1 MNTDQYKLILLTH
14 KNDTPLDEYL
24 EFIHVCAK
32 AGITAVQLREKNVH
46 RNALIK
52 FGMHLKDVLAP
63 FNIPLIVNDNVD
75 LAIELDA
82 DGVHLGQ
89 TDLSPISAR
98 QRLGAEKII
107 GISID
112 LIEHLHI
119 AENLPIDYVGIGA
132 IFKTVTKTNVQT
144 TWGIEGLEQLSNQ
157 TTRPIIAIGGIYCH
171 NAASV
176 IQAGAHGIA
185 IIDAIHA
192 SLDPA
197 NTIKTL
203 LHHICTRNPHDK

>member
-1 MNTDQYKLILLTH
+1 MNADQYRLMLVTH

-24 EFIHVCAK
+24 EFIQICAK
-32 AGITAVQLREKNVH
+32 AGITAVQLREKNATH
-46 RNALIK
+46 TTLTK
-52 FGMHLKDVLAP
+52 FGRHLKDVLAP
-63 FNIPLIVNDNVD
+63 FHIPLIVNDNVD
-75 LAIELDA
+75 LALELDA

-89 TDLSPISAR
+89 TDLSPIIAR

-107 GISID
+107 GLSID
-112 LIEHLHI
+112 LIEQLHL

-132 IFKTVTKTNVQT
+132 IFKTATKTNVQT
-144 TWGIEGLEQLSNQ
+144 TWGIEKLQQLSNH
-157 TTRPIIAIGGIYCH
+157 TKHPIIAIGGIYCH

-203 LHHICTRNPHDK
+203 LHHICPRNSHEK